1 MSRTKIVFL
10 LGFLLL
16 IIASVV
22 VAQTQV
28 PVSADLDEGEGSAV
42 ISDGQGLSD
51 RITYTMTGMSN
62 LGPDQAYE
70 GWLVNSSTG
79 DLVST
84 GVMNSPVGNINHV
97 WDSPDGTNLIAEY
110 DTVVISI
117 EPVPDPDPGSPSD
130 TKPFSHTIPDGAMVH
145 IRHLLVS
152 WPGGEPNGILQNLR
166 LQLDSA
172 LESVGDARSATSM
185 AELQSAIQSVVDTID
200 ADDGVL
206 VHAADRKH
214 GPFAADASGGD
225 ATVVNNAALVDEFGA
240 NAEAWANEA
249 KESAADV
256 LGQSSLAIAKTL
268 VNTVSGR
275 LDAARNGI
283 SATGD
288 GGAEQ
293 AYVQAQMMAEYQLGG
308 EVATVAVGTPS
319 VGDTSVPIFAAIA
332 LLGSLLLLSTGGVL
346 FYRGR
351 RTREIKA

>member
-16 IIASVV
+16 MIAPVV
-22 VAQTQV
+22 VVQAQT
-28 PVSADLDEGEGSAV
+28 PDGEGSAV

-51 RITYTMTGMSN
+51 RITYAMTGMAN

-84 GVMNSPVGNINHV
+84 GVMNAPIGIINHV
-97 WDSPDGTNLIAEY
+97 WDAPDGANLIAEY

-117 EPVPDPDPGSPSD
+117 EPVPDSDPDSPSD
-130 TKPFSHTIPDGAMVH
+130 DKPFSHTIPGGAMQH

-152 WPGGEPNGILQNLR
+152 WPSGGPNGILQNLR
-166 LQLDSA
+166 LQLDST
-172 LESVGDARSATSM
+172 LESVGDARGAATMS
-185 AELQSAIQSVVDTID
+185 ELQAAIGSVVDTID

-225 ATVVNNAALVDEFGA
+225 AVVVSHAALVDEYGG
-240 NAEAWANEA
+240 NAETWANEA
-249 KESAADV
+249 KASASDV
-256 LGQSSLAIAKTL
+256 LGQSSLTIAKTL
-268 VNTVSGR
+268 VNTVAGR
-275 LDAARNGI
+275 LEAARNGI
-283 SATGD
+283 SATGE

-293 AYVQAQMMAEYQLGG
+293 AYVEAQMMAEYRLGG
-308 EVATVAVGTPS
+308 ELVTVVVVTPS
-319 VGDTSVPIFAAIA
+319 VGDTSVPTFAGIA
-332 LLGSLLLLSTGGVL
+332 LLGSLLLLSTGAL
-346 FYRGR
+346 LYYRGR

>member
-16 IIASVV
+16 MITPVA
-22 VAQTQV
+22 VAQAQA
-28 PVSADLDEGEGSAV
+28 PGGEGSAV

-51 RITYTMTGMSN
+51 RITYTMTGLAN

-84 GVMNSPVGNINHV
+84 GVMNAPVGSISHV

-130 TKPFSHTIPDGAMVH
+130 SKPFSHTIPDGAMAH

-152 WPGGEPNGILQNLR
+152 WPPGEPNGILQNLR
-166 LQLDSA
+166 LQLDST
-172 LESVGDARSATSM
+172 LDSVEDARGAGSM
-185 AELQSAIQSVVDTID
+185 SELQSAINSVVDTID

-206 VHAADRKH
+206 VHAELRKH
-214 GPFAADASGGD
+214 ATFAANASGGD
-225 ATVVNNAALVDEFGA
+225 STIDDNAALVDEFGA
-240 NAEAWANEA
+240 NAETWANDA
-249 KESAADV
+249 KTSVADV
-256 LGQSSLAIAKTL
+256 LGQSSFTIAKTL
-268 VNTVSGR
+268 VNPVAGK

-293 AYVQAQMMAEYQLGG
+293 AYVSAQMMAEYKLGG
-308 EVATVAVGTPS
+308 DVATVVVTPS
-319 VGDTSVPIFAAIA
+319 VGDTSVPTLAGIA
-332 LLGSLLLLSTGGVL
+332 LLGSLLLLGTGAL
-346 FYRGR
+346 LYYRGR

>member
-1 MSRTKIVFL
+1 M
-10 LGFLLL
+10 
-16 IIASVV
+16 IASVV

-28 PVSADLDEGEGSAV
+28 PVSADLDDGEGSSV

-51 RITYTMTGMSN
+51 RITYTMTGMSA

-84 GVMNSPVGNINHV
+84 GVMNAPVGSINHV

-117 EPVPDPDPGSPSD
+117 EPVPDSDPGTPSD
-130 TKPFSHTIPDGAMVH
+130 QKPFSHTVPAGAMVH
-145 IRHLLVS
+145 IRHLLDS
-152 WPGGEPNGILQNLR
+152 FPPGEPNGIMQNLR
-166 LQLDSA
+166 LQLDST
-172 LESVGDARSATSM
+172 LDSIEDARGAGAI
-185 AELQSAIQSVVDTID
+185 AELKTAIQSVVDTID

-206 VHAADRKH
+206 VHAELRKH
-214 GPFAADASGGD
+214 ATFAADASGGD
-225 ATVVNNAALVDEFGA
+225 ATVIDNAALVEEYGG
-240 NAEAWANEA
+240 NAETWANEA
-249 KESAADV
+249 KASAADV
-256 LGQSSLAIAKTL
+256 LGQSSLTIAKTL

-283 SATGD
+283 TATGD

-293 AYVQAQMMAEYQLGG
+293 AYIQAQMMAEYKLGG
-308 EVATVAVGTPS
+308 DVAVTVTTPS
-319 VGDTSVPIFAAIA
+319 VGDTSIPTFAGIA

-346 FYRGR
+346 YYRGR

>member
-1 MSRTKIVFL
+1 M
-10 LGFLLL
+10 
-16 IIASVV
+16 
-22 VAQTQV
+22 
-28 PVSADLDEGEGSAV
+28 
-42 ISDGQGLSD
+42 
-51 RITYTMTGMSN
+51 
-62 LGPDQAYE
+62 
-70 GWLVNSSTG
+70 
-79 DLVST
+79 
-84 GVMNSPVGNINHV
+84 
-97 WDSPDGTNLIAEY
+97 
-110 DTVVISI
+110 
-117 EPVPDPDPGSPSD
+117 
-130 TKPFSHTIPDGAMVH
+130 
-145 IRHLLVS
+145 
-152 WPGGEPNGILQNLR
+152 
-166 LQLDSA
+166 DSA
-172 LESVGDARSATSM
+172 LDSVGEARNATSM
-185 AELQSAIQSVVDTID
+185 AGLQSAIQSVVDTID

-214 GPFAADASGGD
+214 APFAADASGGD

-240 NAEAWANEA
+240 NAETWANEA
-249 KESAADV
+249 KASAADV

>member
-10 LGFLLL
+10 LGFILL
-16 IIASVV
+16 IIAPLA
-22 VAQTQV
+22 VAQAQTPTQI
-28 PVSADLDEGEGSAV
+28 SAGGVEGSAV

-51 RITYTMTGMSN
+51 RITYTMTGLSN

-70 GWLVNSSTG
+70 GWLVNSSSG

-84 GVMNSPVGNINHV
+84 GVMNAPVGSISHV

-117 EPVPDPDPGSPSD
+117 EPVPDSDPDNPSD
-130 TKPFSHTIPDGAMVH
+130 SKPFSHTISDGAMQH

-152 WPGGEPNGILQNLR
+152 WPAGDPNGILENLR

-172 LESVGDARSATSM
+172 LDSVADARSATSM
-185 AELQSAIQSVVDTID
+185 SELQTAIQTVVDIID

-214 GPFAADASGGD
+214 GPFAADASGGA
-225 ATVVNNAALVDEFGA
+225 ATVVNSAALVDEFGG
-240 NAEAWANEA
+240 NAEAWANDA
-249 KESAADV
+249 KASAADV
-256 LGQSSLAIAKTL
+256 LGQSSLTIAKTL

-275 LDAARNGI
+275 LEAARNGI
-283 SATGD
+283 SATGE

-293 AYVQAQMMAEYQLGG
+293 AYVQAQMMAEYKLGG
-308 EVATVAVGTPS
+308 EVATVTVGTPS
-319 VGDTSVPIFAAIA
+319 VGDTSVPAFAGIA

-346 FYRGR
+346 YYRGR
-351 RTREIKA
+351 RTRVI

>member
-1 MSRTKIVFL
+1 
-10 LGFLLL
+10 
-16 IIASVV
+16 
-22 VAQTQV
+22 
-28 PVSADLDEGEGSAV
+28 V

-51 RITYTMTGMSN
+51 RITYMMTGLSS

-84 GVMNSPVGNINHV
+84 GVMNAPVGSINHV

-117 EPVPDPDPGSPSD
+117 EPVPDSDPDSPSD
-130 TKPFSHTIPDGAMVH
+130 NKPFTHTVPDGAMQH

-152 WPGGEPNGILQNLR
+152 WPSGGPNGILQNLR

-172 LESVGDARSATSM
+172 LDSVEDARGASSISALKT
-185 AELQSAIQSVVDTID
+185 AIQSVVDTID

-249 KESAADV
+249 KASAVDV
-256 LGQSSLAIAKTL
+256 LDQSSLIIAKTL
-268 VNTVSGR
+268 VNTVAGR
-275 LDAARNGI
+275 LEAARNGI

-293 AYVQAQMMAEYQLGG
+293 AYVQAQMMAKYKLGG
-308 EVATVAVGTPS
+308 DVVTVAVGTPS
-319 VGDTSVPIFAAIA
+319 VGDTSVSMFARIA
-332 LLGSLLLLSTGGVL
+332 LLGSLLLLGTGAL
-346 FYRGR
+346 LYYRGR